1 MPWGVALESG
11 RDPRES
17 RGREKHR
24 SHHRDRE
31 PCVHLRVHEP
41 SSPTRECAC
50 AASFGVVANHLTHN
64 DGKGGRAQGAGPP
77 SGPSQDTEG
86 SVGSALMCAV
96 VRRSPSVQSVDRAIS
111 VMEFLSRRGW
121 SGVTEVSRELE
132 IHKSTAYR
140 LLTTLRDRGLVEQDA
155 ATEKYRLGFGLVLL
169 ARAVRADPDIL
180 RCAGPVCE
188 RLSERTRETVTIAV
202 LEGDDAVVI
211 HQSISRAS
219 AVGVDWTGRHTPL
232 HATAAGKIFLAYM
245 PEDQLLRI
253 LEGPLERFTKNT
265 IVDPASLKDNTRK
278 IRDEGYGYTVEE
290 LETGLNAV
298 GAPIR
303 GADGAVVG
311 AVSVSGPAVR
321 LKPDAFPEIGELS
334 RRAAAEISRCLGFQG

>member
-1 MPWGVALESG
+1 
-11 RDPRES
+11 
-17 RGREKHR
+17 
-24 SHHRDRE
+24 
-31 PCVHLRVHEP
+31 
-41 SSPTRECAC
+41 
-50 AASFGVVANHLTHN
+50 
-64 DGKGGRAQGAGPP
+64 
-77 SGPSQDTEG
+77 
-86 SVGSALMCAV
+86 MCAL
-96 VRRSPSVQSVDRAIS
+96 VRRSPSVQSVDRAVS

-121 SGVTEVSRELE
+121 SGVTEVAKELE

-169 ARAVRADPDIL
+169 ARTVSADLDIL
-180 RCAGPVCE
+180 RCARPVCE

-219 AVGVDWTGRHTPL
+219 ALGVDWTGRHTPL

-253 LEGPLERFTKNT
+253 LEEPLERFTENT
-265 IVDPASLKDNTRK
+265 IVDPASLKGHAKRILDA
-278 IRDEGYGYTVEE
+278 GYGYTVEE
-290 LETGLNAV
+290 LEVGLNAV

-303 GADGAVVG
+303 GADGTLVG
-311 AVSVSGPAVR
+311 AVSVSGPAFR
-321 LKPDAFPEIGELS
+321 LPPDALADTGELS
-334 RRAAAEISRCLGFQG
+334 RRTAAEISRCLGFQG